1 MRVRVCFGSLAEV
14 PARRRR
20 VRFTPDSGHPLAP
33 EKCRL
38 WANSGHGTGV
48 DRFLTRGV
56 QRIVLRVNRSSHGVL
71 QAVIDDR

>member
-38 WANSGHGTGV
+38 WAKSGREQV
-48 DRFLTRGV
+48 AKASAAASFRGCG
-56 QRIVLRVNRSSHGVL
+56 RSP
-71 QAVIDDR
+71 A